1 MEIRERRE
9 TDPQGWVHPGEA
21 LGTRLIFKLSSSGD
35 TLPEKAIV
43 VPIVE
48 GFDHSLIA

>member
-9 TDPQGWVHPGEA
+9 TDPEGSVHPGEA
-21 LGTRLIFKLSSSGD
+21 LGTRLNFKLSSSGD
-35 TLPEKAIV
+35 TLPELAIV